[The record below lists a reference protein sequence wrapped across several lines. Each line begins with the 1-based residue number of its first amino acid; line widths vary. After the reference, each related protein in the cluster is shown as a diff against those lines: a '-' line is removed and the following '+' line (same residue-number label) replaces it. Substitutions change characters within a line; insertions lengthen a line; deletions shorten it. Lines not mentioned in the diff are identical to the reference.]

1 MRKFWSFIASIFMA
15 VSVFAADIVWD
26 YSGYKPQNVYK
37 LLEHPQWVIG
47 QKKVTPLNRA
57 GVTPRFKNAVIA
69 VKVGEPE
76 SSFTQNQI
84 TVYFDFD
91 SAELRQFEKD
101 KLKRIATENPS
112 KITITG
118 YTDDVGSKQ
127 YNFRLGLRRAQAV
140 SNYLKELG
148 VAAPVTVKSKGKCC
162 FVTEKGKINRKK
174 SRRAEVI
181 WW

>member
-1 MRKFWSFIASIFMA
+1 MRKFWGFVASIFTA
-15 VSVFAADIVWD
+15 VNVFAADIVWD

-47 QKKVTPLNRA
+47 QKKVTPLDRA
-57 GVTPRFKNAVIA
+57 RITPRFKNAVIA
-69 VKVGEPE
+69 VKVGGHEP
-76 SSFTQNQI
+76 SFTQNQI

-174 SRRAEVI
+174 SRRVEVI